1 MILDRKHC
9 SDYLARN
16 ERKPAISRDAL
27 AVGLIFLFGL
37 ASAAML
43 AWLMSWL

>member
-1 MILDRKHC
+1 MILDRHEA
-9 SDYLARN
+9 SRYLARN
-16 ERKPAISRDAL
+16 RERKPAISRDAL

-43 AWLMSWL
+43 AWLIS

>member
-9 SDYLARN
+9 ADYLARN

-37 ASAAML
+37 LCAAGL
-43 AWLMSWL
+43 VWIIGG